1 MVWCRD
7 ANTWITEL
15 RNKIISVALTR
26 KNRSDFNLKDNNY
39 RTEVYDPWT
48 DKWIIPVVTE
58 DEVYLP
64 DFKRS
69 LVLRFTIK

>member
-1 MVWCRD
+1 MLIIRGLQSYG
-7 ANTWITEL
+7 IRYL
-15 RNKIISVALTR
+15 RRSYKEKKIDLISI
-26 KNRSDFNLKDNNY
+26 LKDKQLQNC
-39 RTEVYDPWT
+39 EVYDPWT